1 MFEGLLQ
8 PMHLMVIVGVR
19 LLFFGP
25 KKLAAR
31 GKDLA
36 EGLRGIRDSLN
47 SDDTPPK
54 APPAAQ

>member
-8 PMHLMVIVGVR
+8 PMHLAIIVGCV
-19 LLFFGP
+19 LLIWGP

-36 EGLRGIRDSLN
+36 EGLRGLKDSLN
-47 SDDTPPK
+47 TGETPQSPPK
-54 APPAAQ
+54 DR